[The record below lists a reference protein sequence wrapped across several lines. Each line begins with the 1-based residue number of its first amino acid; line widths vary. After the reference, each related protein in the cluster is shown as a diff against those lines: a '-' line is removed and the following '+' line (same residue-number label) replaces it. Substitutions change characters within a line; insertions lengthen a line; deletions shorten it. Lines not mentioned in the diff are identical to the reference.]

1 MRRLLLLLAFLATPF
16 AIAHD
21 NAEKHVHAKYFKNNV
36 GGWTVIT
43 DKTKWCGAMQA
54 FDGYAFSAAGDKT
67 RFCWVPRGDMVL
79 VRFEGERDT
88 GMWPMQAFEDLP
100 PEQEPDVNTLFPE
113 NAKEL

>member
-43 DKTKWCGAMQA
+43 DKTKWL
-54 FDGYAFSAAGDKT
+54 
-67 RFCWVPRGDMVL
+67 P
-79 VRFEGERDT
+79 
-88 GMWPMQAFEDLP
+88 DLCSH
-100 PEQEPDVNTLFPE
+100 NCS
-113 NAKEL
+113 ELTPARTSS